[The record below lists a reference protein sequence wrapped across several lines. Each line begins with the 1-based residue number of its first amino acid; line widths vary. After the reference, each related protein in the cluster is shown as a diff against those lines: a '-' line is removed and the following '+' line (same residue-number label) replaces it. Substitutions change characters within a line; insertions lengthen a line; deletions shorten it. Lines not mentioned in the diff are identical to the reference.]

1 MGRCAVY
8 PVVHNVHTMDDDL
21 YRDITEHARST
32 PEWVHSLAEVG
43 TEAGLL
49 LLMAVAVGIWW
60 RARRGG
66 ARGVALA
73 ALVPVTTAVA
83 YAVSEVV
90 KSLVEEVRPCRAV
103 TGAAASVATC
113 PAPDDWSFPSN
124 HATLAAALATG
135 IAVARRVMAWLVLP
149 LAVLVAFSRVFLG
162 VHYPHDVAVGL
173 ALGAAVALL
182 GARLL
187 TRRGTALVERARAGT
202 GPWSVLVK
210 G

>member
-1 MGRCAVY
+1 MCPA
-8 PVVHNVHTMDDDL
+8 VHNVPTMDNDL

-32 PEWVHSLAEVG
+32 PGWVHSLAEVG

-73 ALVPVTTAVA
+73 ALVPFTTAVA

-103 TGAAASVATC
+103 TGAAASLAPC

-135 IAVARRVMAWLVLP
+135 IAVTRRVMAWLVLP

-182 GARLL
+182 GARVLV
-187 TRRGTALVERARAGT
+187 RRGTALVERARAGT